1 LSVLKISNKTFTT
14 KHKTVQT
21 LENINLEIEAGEFI
35 CIVGSSGCGKTTLLN
50 IIAGLEKATSGNI
63 FLDKKEIFSP
73 GIDRTVLFQEHALF
87 PWLRVIDNVEFGM
100 KMLGIS
106 KTDRKSKALKYL
118 DMVKLKGFEKSF
130 IHELSGGMKQRV
142 ALARALAVDS
152 DILLM
157 DEPFSALD
165 NETKN
170 ILLDELNN
178 IWIETK
184 KTVIFVT
191 HSVDEAVYLADKVV
205 VMSKSPGRIK
215 KVIDIGIDRP
225 RKRLSPEYVAIVEEI
240 LKQISKETKKVGEDN
255 SEYDENIKKNSILS
269 YISSH
274 LGINLQ
280 SKC

>member
-1 LSVLKISNKTFTT
+1 MGVLKITDINKTFIT

-21 LENINLEIEAGEFI
+21 LENINLEIKAGEFV

-50 IIAGLEKATSGNI
+50 IIAGLEKATSGSILLNNNQVS
-63 FLDKKEIFSP
+63 LP

-100 KMLGIS
+100 KMLGVPRN
-106 KTDRKSKALKYL
+106 DRRVKSLKYL

-165 NETKN
+165 NQTKE
-170 ILLDELNN
+170 ILLAELNN
-178 IWIETK
+178 IWVETK
-184 KTVIFVT
+184 KTIIFVT
-191 HSVDEAVYLADKVV
+191 HSVDEAVYLANKVV
-205 VMSKSPGRIK
+205 VMSKSPGRVK
-215 KVIDIGIDRP
+215 KVIDIDINRP
-225 RKRLSPEYVAIVEEI
+225 RKRLNSEYMSIVEEI
-240 LKQISKETKKVGEDN
+240 HKEMSEDTKKVGENNCEDDK
-255 SEYDENIKKNSILS
+255 SIKKNSILS
-269 YISSH
+269 YISRY
-274 LGINLQ
+274 LGIDL
-280 SKC
+280 